1 MALLSQEYV
10 LGVIMEQASLVKDT
24 TLAPVRQPSV
34 NKNLRALGRW
44 AFVIP
49 VLVVNSIVVIIP
61 SIIGIAYAFTDWNGV
76 GAANWIGLENFTKLF
91 QDAIFFKA
99 FTNNVIYTALF
110 LTIPI
115 AVGLLGAYLLAGI
128 KRGQVIY
135 RLIYFIPYIFSS
147 VINTQIWRYLLHP
160 RYGIGATLAD
170 YGITFLDF
178 PVFGRSET
186 ALIGIV
192 FVDGWHWWGFLVV
205 IYLAAMAAVDI
216 ELYEVARLDG
226 ATRFQQFR
234 FVTLPSIRSTLIF
247 TILII
252 FIGTTLVFDH
262 VFILTG
268 GGPAHASEVMA
279 TYLYTQAFQNF
290 DVGYAASIG
299 VILALWVSVPIMMF
313 YILRRRGWEI

>member
-1 MALLSQEYV
+1 MTDYTRATPMSQPV
-10 LGVIMEQASLVKDT
+10 PLGQWVMLHIIR
-24 TLAPVRQPSV
+24 P
-34 NKNLRALGRW
+34 LGRW
-44 AFVIP
+44 AFILP
-49 VLVVNSIVVIIP
+49 LLIVNAVVIIIP
-61 SIIGIAYAFTDWNGV
+61 SVSGILYAFTDWNGI
-76 GAANWIGLENFTKLF
+76 GDANWIGLANFQKLF
-91 QDAIFFKA
+91 QDPIFFKA
-99 FTNNVIYTALF
+99 FTNNVIYTSLF
-110 LTIPI
+110 LIIPI
-115 AVGLLGAYLLAGI
+115 FMGLLGAYLLAGI
-128 KRGQVIY
+128 THGQVIF
-135 RLIYFIPYIFSS
+135 RLIYFIPYMFSS

-160 RYGIGATLAD
+160 RYGIGAELAK

-178 PVFGRSET
+178 PIFGRRDT
-186 ALIGIV
+186 ALYGIV

-205 IYLAAMAAVDI
+205 IYLAAMTQVDK

-234 FVTLPSIRSTLIF
+234 FVTLPSIRPTLIF
-247 TILII
+247 TMLII

-262 VFILTG
+262 VYILTG

-299 VILALWVSVPIMMF
+299 VMLALWVSVPLSFF

>member
-1 MALLSQEYV
+1 MTQMSQLASASRTV
-10 LGVIMEQASLVKDT
+10 PPGQWIMQHV
-24 TLAPVRQPSV
+24 VRP
-34 NKNLRALGRW
+34 LGRW
-44 AFVIP
+44 AFILPLLIINLIVI
-49 VLVVNSIVVIIP
+49 VIP
-61 SIIGIAYAFTDWNGV
+61 SISGILYAFTDWNGV
-76 GAANWIGLENFTKLF
+76 GEANWIGLENFEKLF

-99 FTNNVIYTALF
+99 FSNNVIYTGLF
-110 LTIPI
+110 LTVPI
-115 AVGLLGAYLLAGI
+115 MLGLLGAYLLAGVT
-128 KRGQVIY
+128 RGQVIY
-135 RLIYFIPYIFSS
+135 RLIYFIPYMFSS

-160 RYGIGATLAD
+160 KHGIGAALANF
-170 YGITFLDF
+170 GITFLDF
-178 PVFGRSET
+178 SIFGRRET
-186 ALIGIV
+186 ALYGIV

-205 IYLAAMAAVDI
+205 IYLAAMSQVDR

-234 FVTLPSIRSTLIF
+234 FVTLPSIRPTLIF

-262 VFILTG
+262 VYILTG

-299 VILALWVSVPIMMF
+299 VMLALWVSVPLTLF